1 MAQKDSITSPKEP
14 VPDPAVPENDG
25 VTCGI
30 VMPISAIDD
39 CTMEHWQEVLRILKE
54 VIGELKYTPNLVSDA
69 EDSGII
75 QKRII
80 QNLYEN
86 EIVVCDVSGK
96 NPNVM
101 FELGIRL
108 AFDKPTIIIKDDC
121 TDYSFD
127 TGIIEHL
134 CYPRDLT
141 YWKILNFKKALREK
155 ILSTL
160 DKARKDPEYST
171 FLKNFGEFKV
181 AKLKTKTV
189 PQDEFIL
196 ESLKELKTDVA
207 RIGRMVSAP
216 PGSGMNGLHSI
227 TLQRRRLIDR
237 GIESWMEK
245 NKDLSLAEIYN
256 NPKEFNNL
264 VEHLEK
270 SRVVRDLCGDREQLC
285 GYIRRRLE
293 IKMEGPLWVW
303 KDEVRDA

>member
-1 MAQKDSITSPKEP
+1 MAQKDTPAPAKTPEP
-14 VPDPAVPENDG
+14 VPGTAVQETDT

-39 CTMEHWQEVLRILKE
+39 CTKEHWQEVFDILRD

-69 EDSGII
+69 DDSGII

-86 EIVVCDVSGK
+86 EIVICDVSGK

-121 TDYSFD
+121 TPYSFD

-141 YWKILNFKKALREK
+141 YWKILNFKKALRDK

-189 PQDEFIL
+189 PQNEFIL
-196 ESLKELKTDVA
+196 ESLKELKADVA
-207 RIGRMVSAP
+207 RIGQMVSSP

-227 TLQRRRLIDR
+227 TLQRRRLVDR
-237 GIESWMEK
+237 GIESWLAM

-256 NPKEFNNL
+256 NPIEFNNL

-270 SRVVRDLCGDREQLC
+270 SRVLRDLCDNREHLC
-285 GYIRRRLE
+285 RYAQRRLE
-293 IKMEGPLWVW
+293 VKM
-303 KDEVRDA
+303 DEPHVV

>member
-1 MAQKDSITSPKEP
+1 MTQKDAIT
-14 VPDPAVPENDG
+14 PAKTSESVSGTTVQETDAI
-25 VTCGI
+25 TCGI
-30 VMPISAIDD
+30 VMPISAIGD
-39 CTMEHWQEVLRILKE
+39 CTKEHWQEVLNILRD

-69 EDSGII
+69 DDSGII

-86 EIVVCDVSGK
+86 EIVICDVSGK

-121 TDYSFD
+121 TPYSFD

-141 YWKILNFKKALREK
+141 YWKILNFKNALKDK

-189 PQDEFIL
+189 PQNEFIL
-196 ESLKELKTDVA
+196 ESLKELKAEVA
-207 RIGRMVSAP
+207 RIGRIASP
-216 PGSGMNGLHSI
+216 LPGSELNELHSH
-227 TLQRRRLIDR
+227 TLQRRRLVDQ
-237 GIESWMEK
+237 GIESWLEK

-256 NPKEFNNL
+256 NPIEFDNL
-264 VEHLEK
+264 IAHLEK
-270 SRVVRDLCGDREQLC
+270 SHVLRDLCDSREHLC
-285 GYIRRRLE
+285 RYARRRLE
-293 IKMEGPLWVW
+293 VKMAEPHAV
-303 KDEVRDA
+303 